1 MVAVGRELGAS
12 YAFVERNFNLVK
24 RYWGWEVV
32 FLVYSV
38 AHALV
43 IGFIGAAMGLISGQ
57 PVRDSQL
64 VLYLLI
70 GSLVWSYLAVTF
82 DAIAEMISWERW
94 EGTIEYTFMA
104 PVSRLT
110 HMLGTVIFGVVYG
123 LLRTAIILAIVTLF
137 FEVDLS
143 RANLPA
149 AALVLIIASI
159 GFVGLG
165 MMVSTLPLL
174 FTERGQQ
181 MVFVSQSCLLLVSGV
196 YYPVEVMPTWMQA
209 IGWLSPA
216 TYALIAVRQAL
227 LEGATVA
234 QIAHLLV
241 PLFVVGVISV
251 PVGLAVFQWAE
262 RYAKRTGRLKRSG

>member
-1 MVAVGRELGAS
+1 
-12 YAFVERNFNLVK
+12 
-24 RYWGWEVV
+24 
-32 FLVYSV
+32 
-38 AHALV
+38 
-43 IGFIGAAMGLISGQ
+43 
-57 PVRDSQL
+57 
-64 VLYLLI
+64 
-70 GSLVWSYLAVTF
+70 
-82 DAIAEMISWERW
+82 
-94 EGTIEYTFMA
+94 MA

-110 HMLGTVIFGVVYG
+110 HMLGTVVFGVVYG

-137 FEVDLS
+137 FDVDLS

-149 AALVLIIASI
+149 AGLVLAVASI

-196 YYPVEVMPTWMQA
+196 YYPIEVMPGWMQA

-227 LEGATVA
+227 LEGAPIGQLVPV
-234 QIAHLLV
+234 LV
-241 PLFVVGVISV
+241 PLLLVGLVTV
-251 PVGLAVFQWAE
+251 PAGLAVFQWAE
-262 RYAKRTGRLKRSG
+262 RYAKKSGRLKRSG